1 MPAEQRWTRRCK
13 NERLGSTCVLC
24 CDDMHSVD
32 YCNCNQKGVVTMRG
46 LITLAVIIGTLAF
59 VAGVCY
65 EIGSFWTW
73 QALRWLWGV

>member
-1 MPAEQRWTRRCK
+1 MSALWGFIDVFIALRQMRAET
-13 NERLGSTCVLC
+13 EVEE
-24 CDDMHSVD
+24 
-32 YCNCNQKGVVTMRG
+32 MRG

>member
-1 MPAEQRWTRRCK
+1 MPVLLRKIDKIFPTLCLLWAEI
-13 NERLGSTCVLC
+13 E
-24 CDDMHSVD
+24 
-32 YCNCNQKGVVTMRG
+32 VVKMRG

-73 QALRWLWGV
+73 QALRYLWGV

>member
-1 MPAEQRWTRRCK
+1 MPVLWGFIDVFIALRQMWAEI
-13 NERLGSTCVLC
+13 EVEE
-24 CDDMHSVD
+24 
-32 YCNCNQKGVVTMRG
+32 MRG